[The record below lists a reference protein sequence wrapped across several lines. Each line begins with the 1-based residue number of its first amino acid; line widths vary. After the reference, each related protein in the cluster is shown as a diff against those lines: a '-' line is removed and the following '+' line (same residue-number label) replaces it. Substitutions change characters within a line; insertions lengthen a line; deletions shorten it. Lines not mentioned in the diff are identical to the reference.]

1 MKSSLNNNMKTSK
14 KINVLALFAS
24 TGTLLCCALPIT
36 LVSLGMGAT
45 VISLTSNFPVL
56 MTLSEHKLW
65 VFVLSGLL
73 LFAGWLAYNRERA
86 CPIEPELA
94 KLCQRTQKWNR
105 RMLWMSFV
113 IWSIGFFAAFLAL
126 PLRQWLDL

>member
-1 MKSSLNNNMKTSK
+1 MKPTLKTSK
-14 KINVLALFAS
+14 RLNLLALFAS
-24 TGTLLCCALPIT
+24 TGTLVCCALPIT

-45 VISLTSNFPVL
+45 VISLTSSFPFL

-73 LFAGWLAYNRERA
+73 LFAGWFVYKRERA
-86 CPIEPELA
+86 CPVEPALA
-94 KLCQRTQKWNR
+94 ELCQRTQKWNR
-105 RMLWMSFV
+105 RMLWVSV
-113 IWSIGFFAAFLAL
+113 GIWSIGFFAAFLAL

>member
-1 MKSSLNNNMKTSK
+1 MKSTLKTSK
-14 KINVLALFAS
+14 RINLLALLSS
-24 TGTLLCCALPIT
+24 TGTLVCCALPIT

-45 VISLTSNFPVL
+45 VISLTSNFPFL
-56 MTLSEHKLW
+56 MTLSEHNLW

-73 LFAGWLAYNRERA
+73 LFAGWFVYKRGRA
-86 CPIEPELA
+86 CPVESALA
-94 KLCQRTQKWNR
+94 ELCQRTQKWNR
-105 RMLWMSFV
+105 RILWISAG